1 MSCTLYTFPP
11 GPYYQE
17 NGLTRCFVKQ
27 EKVEWLEEP
36 VDQTV
41 KQGTVDEVQFT
52 AKLSAKGKKAKWY
65 IRNQVGVNGG
75 AQFFLGFGLSF
86 SGSLRANP

>member
-1 MSCTLYTFPP
+1 MHYSVVYTVYFPARP
-11 GPYYQE
+11 VLSR
-17 NGLTRCFVKQ
+17 NTGLTRCFVKQ

-65 IRNQVGVNGG
+65 IRNQVGVN
-75 AQFFLGFGLSF
+75 AIVQFF
-86 SGSLRANP
+86 